1 MMVTYVPNEAG
12 NGGKRKTGTRT
23 INAGPRFAYVDRS
36 DYTWE
41 NLKPMTLQCV
51 KMSLPLSLSLSLS
64 LSHTSVARSSYNAFT
79 ATLKLSSPKTSMRG
93 GTNEVLTYKNAMRL
107 AMKHW

>member
-36 DYTWE
+36 DYTWDG
-41 NLKPMTLQCV
+41 LKPMTLQCV

-64 LSHTSVARSSYNAFT
+64 HT
-79 ATLKLSSPKTSMRG
+79 
-93 GTNEVLTYKNAMRL
+93 
-107 AMKHW
+107 H